1 MIWSNDII
9 ICPWKTQNHK
19 KKKFPDSSYLEYIT
33 MKILIAILLKETQ
46 KNYVK
51 TYTEKQARLIQ
62 RSTSTLLRSLTL
74 VENV

>member
-51 TYTEKQARLIQ
+51 TYT
-62 RSTSTLLRSLTL
+62 
-74 VENV
+74 